1 MGKSKI
7 QNRQSKIDA
16 RMLRELHISNLAV
29 ISDAR
34 IEFHR
39 GLNCFTGTTGAG
51 KSLVIGAI
59 ELLLG
64 LRSAAEMLRPG
75 AEEGRVSGLFEIR
88 DANLLREIESAT
100 DVPVSQDDGEI
111 LITRRLHASGRTSVS
126 LNGNPITLNML
137 KQVSEALVDV
147 HGQHDHQYLLKPA
160 NQIDVLDEFAELWPL
175 RQKYAEVYSQL
186 QETERRLSELSA
198 NRTLRE
204 QQLELYRFQANE
216 IDSGELDPGEF
227 DELRARSSVLENLEK
242 LKKDVGA
249 SHGAL
254 YETDGSILER
264 LKMMAAVLS
273 ELSELD
279 QNLKPIATTVRDATL
294 QLEDAAF
301 DMGRYLDKL
310 DLDPSELA
318 EVTDRLNTINRL
330 VNKYGDPVS
339 VTLAYRQQ
347 IARQIA
353 ELERATDDLDALQKD
368 LEPLK
373 RELSKLGEE
382 LTRARRASAAKLS
395 PLIESQLAELGME
408 KARFSV
414 AMTSST
420 AERGT
425 SGALASGF
433 DQVEFIVQTNPGLT
447 AQPLRKIASG
457 GELSRIM
464 LALKGI
470 LAQGDRVSV
479 LVFDEIDANV
489 GGRLGS
495 IIGSKLR
502 HLAEHHQVLCIT
514 HLPQIAS
521 YADRHLTVRKQS
533 DGNQTRTTVRAIAGD
548 EQLEELSEMI
558 GGQRITATTRAQA
571 RELLEGARS
580 HASPAKTAS
589 RAAKPTVA
597 KARSRK
603 MA

>member
-1 MGKSKI
+1 
-7 QNRQSKIDA
+7 
-16 RMLRELHISNLAV
+16 MLRELHISNLAV

-75 AEEGRVSGLFEIR
+75 ADEGRVSGLFEIS
-88 DANLLREIESAT
+88 NPQLLRDIESAT
-100 DVPVSQDDGEI
+100 DVPVSQDGGEV

-160 NQIDVLDEFAELWPL
+160 NQIDVLDQFAGLWPL
-175 RQKYAEVYSQL
+175 RQKYREVYDKL
-186 QETERRLSELSA
+186 QDTQRRLNDLST
-198 NRTLRE
+198 NRALRE

-216 IDSGELDPGEF
+216 IDSAELDEAEF
-227 DELRARSSVLENLEK
+227 EELRARESVLSNLEK

-249 SHGAL
+249 THAAL

-273 ELSELD
+273 ELGELD
-279 QNLKPIATTVRDATL
+279 QNLKPIATSVRDSTL

-310 DLDPSELA
+310 DLDPRELA
-318 EVTDRLNTINRL
+318 EVIDRLNTINRL

-339 VTLAYRQQ
+339 ATLAYRAEIGQK
-347 IARQIA
+347 IS
-353 ELERATDDLDALQKD
+353 ELERATDDLSSLQAD
-368 LEPLK
+368 LDPLK
-373 RELSKLGEE
+373 RELTKLGAD
-382 LTRARRASAAKLS
+382 LTKARRAAAKKLA
-395 PLIESQLAELGME
+395 PLIESQLGELGME
-408 KARFSV
+408 KATFNVSISPTGSDGDV
-414 AMTSST
+414 SH
-420 AERGT
+420 
-425 SGALASGF
+425 ALASGF

-447 AQPLRKIASG
+447 PQPLRKIASG

-495 IIGSKLR
+495 VIGGKLR
-502 HLAEHHQVLCIT
+502 GLAKHHQVLCIT

-533 DGNQTRTTVRAIAGD
+533 DGKQTRTTVRPISGD

-571 RELLEGARS
+571 KELLDSAQVSSAPPRIDKSPSKHRAR
-580 HASPAKTAS
+580 
-589 RAAKPTVA
+589 
-597 KARSRK
+597 KAV
-603 MA
+603 